1 LQESFAVSLDDLV
14 NPLIRDTLEISL
26 PRFRP
31 ELALCAT
38 IVAMLLVRI
47 FVDPLVRRAVGRG
60 IDAFYLALAGAV
72 VALYYTA
79 PWEHLAIGSPVPRQE
94 IFTGLLVYDGVT
106 VYFRAVLMFFA
117 VLFIVFTKLSG
128 IPDREDSPDFYS
140 LVLGGTVGMCLMASA
155 NHLLVVFLAVEM
167 ASVPSY
173 ALAGMLK
180 GRRESSEAA
189 LKYAVY
195 GAGAAGV
202 MLYGI
207 SLVAGA
213 LGTVHLPTAAV
224 QLAELFRPE
233 NVSTGVGADKYMVLA
248 LGGLMISV
256 GLAFKLS
263 AVPFH
268 FWCPDVF
275 EGASAEVNAFLSVAS
290 KAAALALL
298 VRVVVGFGHIPET
311 AAMAARPT
319 ALFAVPDPQAAPPPI
334 ALAQATPAPAANPAT
349 PPAAAALPP
358 SPTAAEAALSPVRD
372 FMAKLVALLAAITC
386 TFGNLAA
393 YGQTNIKRLLAYST
407 IGHAGYMMMPVA
419 AALTLAG
426 SDVIG
431 AQAAVASICLY
442 VGIYLF
448 MNLGAFAFVAFLR
461 NEIRSEE
468 IADYAGLVR
477 RAPGAVICF
486 SAILFSLIGVP
497 PLAGFIGKF
506 AAFASLADAKLWALL
521 VIGGLNTAL
530 SLFYYLRVVKVMT
543 IDPEPEDRLPV
554 RLPWYSAPGGYLILV
569 TLPVLFLIV
578 YWDGLNRWA
587 LAATANL
594 FS

>member
-1 LQESFAVSLDDLV
+1 L
-14 NPLIRDTLEISL
+14 
-26 PRFRP
+26 
-31 ELALCAT
+31 
-38 IVAMLLVRI
+38 
-47 FVDPLVRRAVGRG
+47 G
-60 IDAFYLALAGAV
+60 
-72 VALYYTA
+72 
-79 PWEHLAIGSPVPRQE
+79 PW
-94 IFTGLLVYDGVT
+94 D
-106 VYFRAVLMFFA
+106 
-117 VLFIVFTKLSG
+117 
-128 IPDREDSPDFYS
+128 
-140 LVLGGTVGMCLMASA
+140 
-155 NHLLVVFLAVEM
+155 
-167 ASVPSY
+167 
-173 ALAGMLK
+173 
-180 GRRESSEAA
+180 EAA
-189 LKYAVY
+189 A
-195 GAGAAGV
+195 
-202 MLYGI
+202 
-207 SLVAGA
+207 S
-213 LGTVHLPTAAV
+213 TAA
-224 QLAELFRPE
+224 
-233 NVSTGVGADKYMVLA
+233 
-248 LGGLMISV
+248 
-256 GLAFKLS
+256 
-263 AVPFH
+263 
-268 FWCPDVF
+268 
-275 EGASAEVNAFLSVAS
+275 
-290 KAAALALL
+290 
-298 VRVVVGFGHIPET
+298 
-311 AAMAARPT
+311 
-319 ALFAVPDPQAAPPPI
+319 AP
-334 ALAQATPAPAANPAT
+334 
-349 PPAAAALPP
+349 
-358 SPTAAEAALSPVRD
+358 AEAALSPVRN

-426 SDVIG
+426 TNVVG

-486 SAILFSLIGVP
+486 SAILFSLIGIP

-554 RLPWYSAPGGYLILV
+554 RLPWYSAAGGYLCLV
-569 TLPVLFLIV
+569 TAPLLVLMVF
-578 YWDGLNRWA
+578 WDGLNRWA